1 MFIPPKDQRPQGSSW
16 DVPLEEGWHEA
27 TIEDND
33 EGVSKKK
40 CEPKIIIRFCCV
52 NAEGQKA
59 KVESHLPVGSN
70 GFNLFLDAIG
80 FDSGGELEE
89 GSLIGTVLW
98 IRTVNVEGEKA
109 GKVFINIKEFSG
121 QQPE

>member
-1 MFIPPKDQRPQGSSW
+1 MFIAPKDQRPQGSSW

-33 EGVSKKK
+33 EGVSKKGD
-40 CEPKIIIRFCCV
+40 PKIVIRFCCV
-52 NAEGQKA
+52 NADGQKA

-70 GFNLFLDAIG
+70 SFNAFLDSIG
-80 FDSGGELEE
+80 FDQGGELEK
-89 GSLIGTVLW
+89 GSLVGTVLW
-98 IRTVNVEGEKA
+98 VRTVNVAGERE

-121 QQPE
+121 QQPG